1 MKHILYI
8 PILSLLLSC
17 STQQPENLSHEE
29 TTSRILEKLNEIATC
44 PELISLGF
52 QSVIIAIIWS
62 LLIAGLAAF
71 VYRQTNKRWTS
82 FWGFLEHNLTT
93 LFALVWFFGFSVYLV
108 GTSIIGDDESFA
120 EILWHLFCQS
130 PIAIVH
136 AFEMFVLES
145 DVSAIH
151 GEFHNSLLFM
161 SFFSL
166 AHFLAAVVSLTF
178 IIKYFGY
185 NLVAKFRLAYASRFG
200 RHFDELYVFW
210 GMNKATYCLAKD
222 IKNTYVSG
230 KKTGSFETI
239 IINTSEDDE
248 EENTKEH
255 TAVERLFSFFSFKKE
270 ELNQYNELGCL
281 TENVF
286 RRISKMKAISD
297 SDDVDVLQKE
307 MDAASLVRL
316 IKKTDKKVHIFLLGQ
331 DEEENILGT
340 TILCRDTSVKAYA
353 TSHNVSIY
361 CHARYDS
368 INRVVEDKYSD
379 GNIEVKVLDSSHES
393 INILR
398 SNRDYHPVNFVDID
412 TEDNLG
418 TVKSGFTSLV
428 VGFGETGRDAVRYLY
443 EYGAFVS
450 NHSSK
455 EDDSPDTVYADG
467 HRPWVSRSYFR
478 CYIIDKDANKLS
490 GQFFA
495 NAPAVSGVH
504 VWNTDVFTPEFYKY
518 IDTICRELN
527 YVVLALGN
535 DELNITTAVR
545 LLIHIRKHRKDLRN
559 LKLFVRCHNH
569 EQKKHL
575 QHIADHY
582 NQCNCEDECH
592 KHIIIFGTEDELYTY
607 DQVVE
612 NDFVDEGRQYN
623 ALYCEASGENGPKN
637 QWESRHEILLN
648 KKTLDA
654 LSELRRKESQDI
666 ANAYHAIT
674 KVQIMKKVTEDKDGN
689 VRPELQRV
697 HDCLENMRFA
707 PKFSR
712 LGNMIAAD
720 GDFTEQEQLLLRN
733 LARLE
738 HIRWNAAHE
747 VLGYQSY
754 KAGDPN
760 CELVPDEG
768 ENRHGCNETF
778 KLHNCLVDW
787 QNLDTEMN
795 DEKNIWHPDYK
806 LYDFVVVTT
815 TFMMHNKRK

>member
-1 MKHILYI
+1 MSEKMENCVNAVAA
-8 PILSLLLSC
+8 LLKD
-17 STQQPENLSHEE
+17 Q
-29 TTSRILEKLNEIATC
+29 EKVATPTESIA
-44 PELISLGF
+44 LGAE
-52 QSVIIAIIWS
+52 SI
-62 LLIAGLAAF
+62 LIAGVFF
-71 VYRQTNKRWTS
+71 VLIVGVATIIYRQNKVRWNN
-82 FWGFLEHNLTT
+82 FWGYLERHLTHA
-93 LFALVWFFGFSVYLV
+93 FIIVWLFGFSVYLV
-108 GTSIIGDDESFA
+108 GTSLVEEDATFFESVGS
-120 EILWHLFCQS
+120 LVWQV
-130 PIAIVH
+130 PMAIVH

-151 GEFHNSLLFM
+151 GKFHESLFFM
-161 SFFSL
+161 SCFSL
-166 AHFLAAVVSLTF
+166 AHFLAVFVSLTF

-185 NLVAKFRLAYASRFG
+185 NLVAKFKLFYTSRFKG
-200 RHFDELYVFW
+200 HFDDLYVFW
-210 GMNKATYCLAKD
+210 GMNQATYCLAKD
-222 IKNTYVSG
+222 IKNTYLSG

-239 IINTSEDDE
+239 IINTAEDDE

-270 ELNQYNELGCL
+270 ELNQYNELVCL

-286 RRISKMKAISD
+286 HRISKIKTINDNESI
-297 SDDVDVLQKE
+297 DVLEKK
-307 MDAASLVRL
+307 MHASSLVKL
-316 IKKTDKKVHIFLLGQ
+316 IKKTDKKVHIFLLGH
-331 DEEENILGT
+331 DEEENIIGT
-340 TILCRDTSVKAYA
+340 NMLCRDTTVKAYS

-368 INRVVEDKYSD
+368 INRVIEDKYSD

-398 SNRDYHPVNFVDID
+398 SNPDYHPVNFVYID

-418 TVKSGFTSLV
+418 TVKTCFTSLV

-450 NHSSK
+450 NYSSK
-455 EDDSPDTVYADG
+455 EDDNPQTVYADG
-467 HRPWVSRSYFR
+467 HKPWVARSNFR
-478 CYIIDKDANKLS
+478 CYIIDKDANTLS

-495 NAPAVSGVH
+495 NAPAVSGIH
-504 VWNTDVFTPEFYKY
+504 VWNTDVFTPDFYKY
-518 IDTICRELN
+518 IDTICKDLN

-545 LLIHIRKHRKDLRN
+545 LFTHIRKHRKNLEN

-582 NQCNCEDECH
+582 NQCNCKGEHHE
-592 KHIIIFGTEDELYTY
+592 HIIIFGTEEELYTY
-607 DQVVE
+607 DQVIE

-637 QWESRHEILLN
+637 QWESRHQILLG

-674 KVQIMKKVTEDKDGN
+674 KVQIMKKVTEDKNGN
-689 VRPELQRV
+689 VKPELQRI

-712 LGNMIAAD
+712 HDGLIEAD
-720 GDFTEQEQLLLRN
+720 GDFTKQEQLLFRN

-760 CELVPDEG
+760 CELVPDED

-787 QNLDTEMN
+787 QNLDAEMN

-815 TFMMHNKRK
+815 TFMMHRKRK

>member
-1 MKHILYI
+1 M
-8 PILSLLLSC
+8 
-17 STQQPENLSHEE
+17 
-29 TTSRILEKLNEIATC
+29 
-44 PELISLGF
+44 
-52 QSVIIAIIWS
+52 
-62 LLIAGLAAF
+62 
-71 VYRQTNKRWTS
+71 
-82 FWGFLEHNLTT
+82 
-93 LFALVWFFGFSVYLV
+93 
-108 GTSIIGDDESFA
+108 
-120 EILWHLFCQS
+120 
-130 PIAIVH
+130 
-136 AFEMFVLES
+136 
-145 DVSAIH
+145 
-151 GEFHNSLLFM
+151 
-161 SFFSL
+161 
-166 AHFLAAVVSLTF
+166 
-178 IIKYFGY
+178 
-185 NLVAKFRLAYASRFG
+185 
-200 RHFDELYVFW
+200 
-210 GMNKATYCLAKD
+210 
-222 IKNTYVSG
+222 
-230 KKTGSFETI
+230 
-239 IINTSEDDE
+239 
-248 EENTKEH
+248 
-255 TAVERLFSFFSFKKE
+255 
-270 ELNQYNELGCL
+270 
-281 TENVF
+281 
-286 RRISKMKAISD
+286 
-297 SDDVDVLQKE
+297 
-307 MDAASLVRL
+307 
-316 IKKTDKKVHIFLLGQ
+316 
-331 DEEENILGT
+331 
-340 TILCRDTSVKAYA
+340 
-353 TSHNVSIY
+353 SIY

-545 LLIHIRKHRKDLRN
+545 LLIHIRKHRTDLRN

-648 KKTLDA
+648 KKTVDA
-654 LSELRRKESQDI
+654 LSGLRRKESQDI

-720 GDFTEQEQLLLRN
+720 GDFTEQEQLLFRN

-787 QNLDTEMN
+787 QNLDAEMN

>member
-1 MKHILYI
+1 MSEKMENCVNAVAA
-8 PILSLLLSC
+8 LLKD
-17 STQQPENLSHEE
+17 Q
-29 TTSRILEKLNEIATC
+29 EKVATPTESIA
-44 PELISLGF
+44 LGAE
-52 QSVIIAIIWS
+52 SI
-62 LLIAGLAAF
+62 LIAGVFF
-71 VYRQTNKRWTS
+71 VLIVGVATIIYRKNKVRWNN
-82 FWGFLEHNLTT
+82 FWGYLERHLTHV
-93 LFALVWFFGFSVYLV
+93 FIMVWLFGFSVYLV
-108 GTSIIGDDESFA
+108 GTSLVEEDATFFESVGS
-120 EILWHLFCQS
+120 LVWQV
-130 PIAIVH
+130 PMAIVH

-151 GEFHNSLLFM
+151 GKFHESLFFM
-161 SFFSL
+161 SCFSL
-166 AHFLAAVVSLTF
+166 AHFLAVFVSLTF

-185 NLVAKFRLAYASRFG
+185 NLVAKFKLFYTSRFKG
-200 RHFDELYVFW
+200 HFDDLYVFW
-210 GMNKATYCLAKD
+210 GMNQATYCLAKD
-222 IKNTYVSG
+222 IKNTYLSG
-230 KKTGSFETI
+230 KKSGSFETI
-239 IINTSEDDE
+239 IINTAEDDE

-255 TAVERLFSFFSFKKE
+255 TAVERLLSFFSFKKE

-286 RRISKMKAISD
+286 HRISKIKTINDNESI
-297 SDDVDVLQKE
+297 DVLEKE
-307 MDAASLVRL
+307 MHASSLVKL
-316 IKKTDKKVHIFLLGQ
+316 IKKTDKKVHIFLLGH
-331 DEEENILGT
+331 DEEENIIGT
-340 TILCRDTSVKAYA
+340 NMLCRDTTVKAYS

-368 INRVVEDKYSD
+368 INRVIEDKYSD

-398 SNRDYHPVNFVDID
+398 SNPDYHPVNFVDID

-418 TVKSGFTSLV
+418 TVKTCFTSLV

-450 NHSSK
+450 NYSSK
-455 EDDSPDTVYADG
+455 EDDNPQTVYADG
-467 HRPWVSRSYFR
+467 HKSWVARSNFR
-478 CYIIDKDANKLS
+478 CYIIDKDANTLS

-495 NAPAVSGVH
+495 NAPAVSGIH
-504 VWNTDVFTPEFYKY
+504 VWNTDVFTPDFYKY
-518 IDTICRELN
+518 IDIICKDLN

-545 LLIHIRKHRKDLRN
+545 LFTHIRKHRKNLEN

-582 NQCNCEDECH
+582 NQCNCKGEHHE
-592 KHIIIFGTEDELYTY
+592 HIIIFGTEEELYTY
-607 DQVVE
+607 DQVIE

-637 QWESRHEILLN
+637 QWESRHNLLLN

-674 KVQIMKKVTEDKDGN
+674 KVHIMKKVTEDEHGN
-689 VRPELQRV
+689 VKPELQRI

-707 PKFSR
+707 PNFSR
-712 LGNMIAAD
+712 RDSLIAAE
-720 GDFTEQEQLLLRN
+720 GDFTEQEQLLFRN

-754 KAGDPN
+754 KDGDPDFK
-760 CELVPDEG
+760 LVPDEG
-768 ENRHGCNETF
+768 DKRHGCNETF
-778 KLHNCLVDW
+778 KLHNCLIDW
-787 QNLDTEMN
+787 QDLDAEMN

-806 LYDFVVVTT
+806 RYDFVVVTT
-815 TFMMHNKRK
+815 TFMMHNKRKQ